1 MVFFPERKGWKTFD
15 SRTGTQ
21 NRGYLWSDF
30 HKSCCT
36 VKLTQPNRLGRAWE
50 AAELR
55 RKNFKDLHTL
65 WYVCVR
71 ERNLLATQRAEFR
84 RLRIELSPQLT
95 GLMDKDRRVRAYL
108 FRFRAL
114 SLITYHLGSKDDE
127 RYQTRVERATPR
139 L

>member
-1 MVFFPERKGWKTFD
+1 M
-15 SRTGTQ
+15 
-21 NRGYLWSDF
+21 
-30 HKSCCT
+30 
-36 VKLTQPNRLGRAWE
+36 KLTRLDPIGRAWE

-95 GLMDKDRRVRAYL
+95 GLMDKDRRVRTYL
-108 FRFRAL
+108 FGSRTVN
-114 SLITYHLGSKDDE
+114 LIIYHLGSQDDE
-127 RYQTRVERATPR
+127 GYQTCFERAPPR